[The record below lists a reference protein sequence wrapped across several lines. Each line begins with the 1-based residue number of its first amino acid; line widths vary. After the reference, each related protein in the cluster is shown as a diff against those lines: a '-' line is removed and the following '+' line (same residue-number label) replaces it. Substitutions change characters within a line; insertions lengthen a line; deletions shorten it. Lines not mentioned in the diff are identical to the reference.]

1 MNKLLLSISAAVV
14 FLSLSWGAYADI
26 SPADM
31 SAYPNTTFIA
41 QNLPPAYN
49 DTFNQNQA
57 ALLKALPF
65 SVFYFPLGDSFLSLG
80 EVAVTAEGPYCT
92 YKLTYFTIDGGQF
105 TVEGCNGGIGDI
117 PQKSGFNV
125 YTVKTPNGK
134 GTAYLKASSV
144 KNKAV
149 FYSQWLE
156 CKPQTYC
163 RISAENVPDKY
174 IKGIAAYLTELQ

>member
-1 MNKLLLSISAAVV
+1 MNKVFLSISVAVAA
-14 FLSLSWGAYADI
+14 FLSLNWGANADVFQK
-26 SPADM
+26 SVPVCSD
-31 SAYPNTTFIA
+31 TVLVA

-65 SVFYFPLGDSFLSLG
+65 SVFYFPVSDGSLSLG
-80 EVAVTAEGPYCT
+80 EVAITAEGPYCT
-92 YKLTYFTIDGGQF
+92 YKLTYFTTNGGRI
-105 TVEGCNGGIGDI
+105 TIEGCNGGIGDI
-117 PQKSGFNV
+117 PQKSGFNA
-125 YTVKTPNGK
+125 YTVKTSHGK

-163 RISAENVPDKY
+163 RFSAEDVPDKY
-174 IKGIAAYLTELQ
+174 IKGIAVGLTEL